1 MFCLTPRLSKLGRIG
16 IVLVSNAG
24 GPELILRAYKDVGS
38 ASATDNEGLADLS
51 TSGLFDLVELAAE
64 EEEAEKVEE
73 NGEKTAPNT
82 RFAFSR
88 EASFPSSTRMREGF
102 FGLGA
107 GG

>member
-1 MFCLTPRLSKLGRIG
+1 M
-16 IVLVSNAG
+16 LVSKAG
-24 GPELILRAYKDVGS
+24 SPELILREYKDVGS
-38 ASATDNEGLADLS
+38 ASATDNEALADLS

-64 EEEAEKVEE
+64 EEEAEKVVE

-88 EASFPSSTRMREGF
+88 EASFPNSPRIREGF